1 MHVAIIGS
9 GPAGFYTAEALV
21 KAIPGV
27 AVDIIDRLP
36 TPYGLIRAGVAPD
49 HQSIK
54 AVDRRYAATATA
66 GGVRFVGHVEV
77 GSDVSMAELHGLYD
91 AVVLATGAPHD
102 RKLGVAGEDL
112 PGVLGSAAFV
122 GWYNGHPDFAD
133 LEVPLL
139 HPGAC
144 VVGNGNVAIDVAR
157 ILAKTPDELA
167 ASDIT
172 RHTRD
177 ALDHSRIADIHLIG
191 RRGPYQA
198 SFTPKEMGEL
208 GHLTRAQ
215 PLVDPAHLPPVE
227 GDAAL
232 EPGLRKTVTHLR
244 SFAATPPAGKP
255 IILHFDFLTRPVR
268 VEAHDGHLRLIVE
281 RTRLDGETAVGTGEL
296 RAIDCGLIV
305 SCIGYRTSPIDGV
318 PFDERAGRFLN
329 DDGRIGAGLYATG
342 WARRGPSGTIGTNR
356 PDGFAVAARIA
367 AEVVPANKAGGPG
380 LDAIL
385 AKRGVHVTY
394 FADWQRID
402 AAEVAAARVGAPREK
417 LVRRDH
423 LLAAGCVAAPPPL

>member
-1 MHVAIIGS
+1 MLHVAIVGS
-9 GPAGFYTAEALV
+9 GPAGFYTAEALA
-21 KAIPGV
+21 KALGEGV
-27 AVDIIDRLP
+27 RIDIVDRLP

-54 AVDRRYAATATA
+54 AVDRRYHATALLPQ
-66 GGVRFVGHVEV
+66 VRFVGHVEV
-77 GSDVSMAELHGLYD
+77 GSDVSMAEMRGLYD

-102 RKLGVAGEDL
+102 RTLGIPGEDL

-133 LEVPLL
+133 LDVPLG

-167 ASDIT
+167 ASDIV

-208 GHLTRAQ
+208 GHLARAQ
-215 PLVDPAHLPPVE
+215 PLVDPAVLPPVE
-227 GDAAL
+227 GDGSL
-232 EPGLRKTVTHLR
+232 EPGLRKTVGHLR
-244 SFAATPPAGKP
+244 AFAAAPPRAVP
-255 IILHFDFLTRPVR
+255 IKLRFDFLTRPVA
-268 VEAHDGHLRLIVE
+268 VEQHDGHLRLIVE
-281 RTRLDGETAVGTGEL
+281 ATRLDGDAAVGTGAL
-296 RAIDCGLIV
+296 RGIDCGLIV
-305 SCIGYRTSPIDGV
+305 SCIGYRTAPLGDV
-318 PFDERAGRFLN
+318 PFDARSGRFVN
-329 DDGRIGAGLYATG
+329 DDGRIGEGLYATG

-356 PDGFAVAARIA
+356 PDGLAVAARIA
-367 AEVVPANKAGGPG
+367 AEVAPGGRAGGAG
-380 LDAIL
+380 LDAL
-385 AKRGVHVTY
+385 LGARGVAATG
-394 FADWQRID
+394 FAHWQRID
-402 AAEVAAARVGAPREK
+402 AAEIAAARTGAPREK
-417 LVRRDH
+417 FVRRAH
-423 LLAAGCVAAPPPL
+423 LVAAGAH

>member
-9 GPAGFYTAEALV
+9 GPAGFYTAEALL
-21 KAIPGV
+21 KAVPGV

-36 TPYGLIRAGVAPD
+36 TPFGLIRAGVAPD

-54 AVDRRYAATATA
+54 AVDKRYAATAQSP
-66 GGVRFVGHVEV
+66 GVRFVGHVEI

-102 RKLGVAGEDL
+102 RKLGVPGEDL

-133 LEVPLL
+133 LTVPLG

-157 ILAKTPDELA
+157 ILAKTDAELG

-177 ALDHSRIADIHLIG
+177 ALEHSSIARIHLIG

-215 PLVDPAHLPPVE
+215 PFVDAALLPPAE

-232 EPGLRKTVTHLR
+232 EPGLRKTVGHLR
-244 SFAATPPAGKP
+244 SFAATPPLGKP
-255 IILHFDFLTRPVR
+255 IALHFDFLTRPVA
-268 VEAHDGHLRLIVE
+268 VEQHDGHLRLIVE
-281 RTRLDGETAVGTGEL
+281 RTQLEGDAAVGTGEL
-296 RAIDCGLIV
+296 RDIDCGLIV
-305 SCIGYRTSPIDGV
+305 SCIGYRTSPIEGV

-329 DDGRIGAGLYATG
+329 DEGRIDDGLYATG

-367 AEVVPANKAGGPG
+367 AEVTPGGKAGGAG
-380 LDAIL
+380 LDAL
-385 AKRGVHVTY
+385 LSSRGINATC

-402 AAEVAAARVGAPREK
+402 AAEVLAARAGAPREK
-417 LVRRDH
+417 FVRRDH
-423 LLAAGCVAAPPPL
+423 LLTAAGR

>member
-9 GPAGFYTAEALV
+9 GPAGFYTAEALL
-21 KAIPGV
+21 KEIPGV
-27 AVDIIDRLP
+27 RVDIIDRLP

-54 AVDRRYAATATA
+54 AVDRRYAATAA
-66 GGVRFVGHVEV
+66 ADGVRFVGHVSI
-77 GSDVSMAELHGLYD
+77 GSDVSMAELQQLYD

-102 RKLGVAGEDL
+102 RQLGVPGEDL

-133 LEVPLL
+133 LDVPLG

-157 ILAKTPDELA
+157 ILAKTPEELGT
-167 ASDIT
+167 SDIT
-172 RHTRD
+172 K
-177 ALDHSRIADIHLIG
+177 HSRDVLNLSRVTDIHLIG

-215 PLVDPAHLPPVE
+215 PLVDPAHLPPVDN
-227 GDAAL
+227 DAAL

-244 SFAATPPAGKP
+244 AFAATPPAGKP
-255 IILHFDFLTRPVR
+255 ITVTFDFLTRPVR
-268 VEAHDGHLRLIVE
+268 VEAVGEHLRLIVE
-281 RTRLDGETAVGTGEL
+281 RTRLDGDVAVGTGEL
-296 RAIDCGLIV
+296 RGIDCGLIV
-305 SCIGYRTSPIDGV
+305 SCIGYRSSPIEGAA
-318 PFDERAGRFLN
+318 FDDRAGRFAN
-329 DDGRIGAGLYATG
+329 DDGLITAGLYAAG

-356 PDGFAVAARIA
+356 PDGFGIAARIA
-367 AEVVPANKAGGPG
+367 AEVTPGGKAGGAG
-380 LDAIL
+380 LDALL
-385 AKRGVHVTY
+385 AARGVRATC

-402 AAEVAAARVGAPREK
+402 AAEIAAARPGSPREK
-417 LVRRDH
+417 LVRHDH
-423 LLAAGCVAAPPPL
+423 LLAAGCAPGTPSL